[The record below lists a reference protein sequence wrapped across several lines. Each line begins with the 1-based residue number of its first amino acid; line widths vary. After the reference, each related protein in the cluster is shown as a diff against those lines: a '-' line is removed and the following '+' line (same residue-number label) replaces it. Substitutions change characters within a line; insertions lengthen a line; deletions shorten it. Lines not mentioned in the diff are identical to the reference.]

1 MGTSRKPAGGTA
13 TPAAPRPSV
22 SNMKIANALVC
33 ASLCLLGAEAKP
45 FSLESQY
52 AGLLRSFGLNQR
64 IARSAQSQYNSGRGQ
79 SASSGYGAASAPAC
93 RTEYKQ
99 ECNTVNE
106 QQCNTV
112 NEQQCRTV
120 QKNECNTVNEQV
132 CNTVSEQQCNTVNE
146 QKCETKYDTVN
157 EQ

>member
-1 MGTSRKPAGGTA
+1 MQVQEQHLLHPGR
-13 TPAAPRPSV
+13 V

-64 IARSAQSQYNSGRGQ
+64 IARSAQSQYNSGRGN
-79 SASSGYGAASAPAC
+79 SAPSGYGAASAPAC

-106 QQCNTV
+106 QQC
-112 NEQQCRTV
+112 RTV
-120 QKNECNTVNEQV
+120 QKNECSTVQEQQCSTVNEQQCSTVNEQV
-132 CNTVSEQQCNTVNE
+132 CNTVQEQQCNTVNE
-146 QKCETKYDTVN
+146 QKCETKYD
-157 EQ
+157 

>member
-1 MGTSRKPAGGTA
+1 MGSRSPAGATA
-13 TPAAPRPSV
+13 TPAV

-33 ASLCLLGAEAKP
+33 ASLCLLSAEAKP

-64 IARSAQSQYNSGRGQ
+64 IARSAQSQYNSGRGSS
-79 SASSGYGAASAPAC
+79 SASSGYGGASAPAC

-106 QQCNTV
+106 QQCSTV
-112 NEQQCRTV
+112 NEEQCS
-120 QKNECNTVNEQV
+120 TVNEQV
-132 CNTVSEQQCNTVNE
+132 CNTVSEQQC
-146 QKCETKYDTVN
+146 
-157 EQ
+157 

>member
-1 MGTSRKPAGGTA
+1 MLQ
-13 TPAAPRPSV
+13 
-22 SNMKIANALVC
+22 LVC

-64 IARSAQSQYNSGRGQ
+64 IARSAQSQYTGGGA
-79 SASSGYGAASAPAC
+79 SAPSGYGAAAAPAC

-106 QQCNTV
+106 QV
-112 NEQQCRTV
+112 SRTGIYF
-120 QKNECNTVNEQV
+120 QKWIELKSSPFSNVTQ
-132 CNTVSEQQCNTVNE
+132 
-146 QKCETKYDTVN
+146 
-157 EQ
+157 

>member
-1 MGTSRKPAGGTA
+1 MLQ
-13 TPAAPRPSV
+13 
-22 SNMKIANALVC
+22 LVC

-64 IARSAQSQYNSGRGQ
+64 IARSAQSSYNSGRGT

-99 ECNTVNE
+99 ECRTE
-106 QQCNTV
+106 YTQSCNTV
-112 NEQQCRTV
+112 YDTRQQCSTKYEEVCNNVPETKCKDV
-120 QKNECNTVNEQV
+120 QKPVQV
-132 CNTVSEQQCNTVNE
+132 VPR
-146 QKCETKYDTVN
+146 
-157 EQ
+157 

>member
-22 SNMKIANALVC
+22 FNMKIANALVC

-99 ECNTVNE
+99 ECNTV
-106 QQCNTV
+106 
-112 NEQQCRTV
+112 
-120 QKNECNTVNEQV
+120 
-132 CNTVSEQQCNTVNE
+132 SEQQCNTVNE

-157 EQ
+157 EQQCNTVNEQVCNTVQEQQCRTVQDTVNEQ